1 MITNIFIFSHPWYK
15 CGNLIL
21 NYFSLCQQV
30 GMGSIAH
37 WKVVLATAM
46 LMANARPITTWNGS
60 AGVSRDGLARDVTS
74 ILNKTAQ
81 IVKTMMKV
89 SVR

>member
-1 MITNIFIFSHPWYK
+1 MEST
-15 CGNLIL
+15 
-21 NYFSLCQQV
+21 
-30 GMGSIAH
+30 AH

-46 LMANARPITTWNGS
+46 LMANARPITIWSGS
-60 AGVSRDGLARDVTS
+60 AGASLDGLALDVTS